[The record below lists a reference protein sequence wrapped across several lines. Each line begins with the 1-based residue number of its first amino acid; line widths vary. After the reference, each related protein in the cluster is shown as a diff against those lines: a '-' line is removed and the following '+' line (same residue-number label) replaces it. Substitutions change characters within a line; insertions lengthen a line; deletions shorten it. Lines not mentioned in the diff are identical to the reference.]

1 MGIKWDLLCFNFH
14 LKPPNRKCSKTR
26 SEHKVDRHIIQID
39 KRNQTI
45 GDSNGVSNCEATL
58 DSSTYRLEKLEASKS
73 RN

>member
-1 MGIKWDLLCFNFH
+1 M
-14 LKPPNRKCSKTR
+14 
-26 SEHKVDRHIIQID
+26 DRHIIQID